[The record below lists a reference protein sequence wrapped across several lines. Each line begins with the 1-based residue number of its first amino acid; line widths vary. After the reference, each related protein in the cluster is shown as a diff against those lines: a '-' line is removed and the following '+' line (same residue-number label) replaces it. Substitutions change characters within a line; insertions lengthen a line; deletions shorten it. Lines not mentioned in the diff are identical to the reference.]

1 MYCVCGQFFPESR
14 IKNQRCTVGVVK
26 LFAHAYVYV
35 RILKGCCARVGCKRY
50 RTLELDDEMAEVSEE
65 GVDVQQLSKKYRLP
79 ALTVLL

>member
-1 MYCVCGQFFPESR
+1 MYSGRSKIVCACVC
-14 IKNQRCTVGVVK
+14 
-26 LFAHAYVYV
+26 V
-35 RILKGCCARVGCKRY
+35 RAILKGCCARVGCKRY